1 MPRRIQYQY
10 LGPFAPGIDIVTIG
24 AADPVP
30 EIGTNVHRHDRN
42 WTVLSKATN
51 TVHPQD
57 QEPITTYTLE
67 LQQAG

>member
-1 MPRRIQYQY
+1 MPQRIQYQY
-10 LGPFAPGIDIVTIG
+10 LGPSAPGIDIVTIG
-24 AADPVP
+24 AGDPVP
-30 EIGTNVHRHDRN
+30 EIADNLHRHDRE

-67 LQQAG
+67 LAPAG